1 FLPTAEHLEPDL
13 LFGDL
18 PGVRADDLTF
28 VEDEDPVGERHHL
41 LELQRDEQDRPPLV
55 ALGYEPSMEELDR
68 ADVDPARRLRGDQDL
83 RVACDLARDDNF
95 LLVAAG
101 EAARPCPRAA
111 AADVELL

>member
-1 FLPTAEHLEPDL
+1 MLNMPQRKANATASP
-13 LFGDL
+13 
-18 PGVRADDLTF
+18 VRISVVVCRSVCERLYAEVLADDLTF

-83 RVACDLARDDNF
+83 RVACDLACDDNL

-101 EAARPCPRAA
+101 E
-111 AADVELL
+111 